1 MHSDTINVTAV
12 FCFGAVAHTEWVSG
26 SWIEMM
32 HLPPAIL
39 SQAPP
44 KRLQIAQ
51 MGDIWACYRIATYF
65 LLLLWQKLLMQ
76 SFKKQEGEMQSEQT
90 HFTRC
95 CLLGWWM
102 ERRGWRMERRGWRMV
117 SVQGALVHSTAC
129 QTWYLS
135 ASNRGTGEDRQHLLS
150 KLNYLPS
157 TKQEEEAMPQPG
169 LCHTCT
175 DTCTF

>member
-1 MHSDTINVTAV
+1 MLNNAHKHKKVGNISVVVALWNIQCFHMQSDTINVTAV

-51 MGDIWACYRIATYF
+51 MGDISACYRIATYF

-76 SFKKQEGEMQSEQT
+76 SFKKQEGEMQSERT
-90 HFTRC
+90 HFTAIDAMLPAGLVNGEKRLENGFC
-95 CLLGWWM
+95 SGSFSTFHCLSDLI
-102 ERRGWRMERRGWRMV
+102 
-117 SVQGALVHSTAC
+117 
-129 QTWYLS
+129 
-135 ASNRGTGEDRQHLLS
+135 
-150 KLNYLPS
+150 P
-157 TKQEEEAMPQPG
+157 
-169 LCHTCT
+169 LCL
-175 DTCTF
+175 